1 MNWAWVWSNSSEIL
15 RLLGEHVVA
24 SVVPVLCALAI
35 SLPLGYLLHRTGRV
49 VVGLAGAALGVVYSI
64 PALALF
70 VLLPI
75 VLGTKILDP
84 VNVMVALTIYCI
96 ALLLRSVIDGLA
108 SVPAEVRASAEA
120 MGMGRLRRLL
130 AVEFPL
136 AIPVIIAGLRVAT
149 VSNIA
154 LVSVGAVIGQ
164 GALGRLF
171 DLGFEIGFLT
181 PIVVGLVLSLALA
194 LAADGVILGVQR
206 AIAPWLRRGRTT

>member
-1 MNWAWVWSNSSEIL
+1 
-15 RLLGEHVVA
+15 
-24 SVVPVLCALAI
+24 
-35 SLPLGYLLHRTGRV
+35 
-49 VVGLAGAALGVVYSI
+49 
-64 PALALF
+64 
-70 VLLPI
+70 
-75 VLGTKILDP
+75 
-84 VNVMVALTIYCI
+84 MVALTIYCI